1 MKRYRWF
8 GADNKWHPVECDRL
22 EVRDN
27 RVDFIGPEGN
37 YLSIH
42 NDDVRII
49 EREL

>member
-1 MKRYRWF
+1 MKRYSWL
-8 GADNKWHPVECDRL
+8 HPAKGWQTVECDRL

-27 RVDFIGPEGN
+27 RVDFIGPDGN

-42 NDDVRII
+42 NDDVRLI

>member
-1 MKRYRWF
+1 MKRY
-8 GADNKWHPVECDRL
+8 KWIDVEGNAFKVDCDRL

-27 RVDFIGPEGN
+27 RVDFIGPDGN

-42 NDDVRII
+42 NDDVRRI

>member
-1 MKRYRWF
+1 MGMRST
-8 GADNKWHPVECDRL
+8 VQCERL

-27 RVDFIGPEGN
+27 RVDFIGPDGN

-42 NDDVRII
+42 NDDVRFI